1 MNIPT
6 TLFHLI
12 IAIHYGYGINVYLF
26 ELSPPKDFL
35 ELRKIGGGPFKYLTF
50 WDMLLQFSYFTIA
63 FLNDIVGTSTTIV
76 KNRSSLQKVC
86 DLFFSTVVFAV
97 GSFVTISFWGLYNI
111 DRNLIF
117 PPEFDSWFPLWLN
130 HNIHTTPLVGV
141 LIELYFVPH
150 IFPRRKTGLGVVAV
164 LGLLYLIWVCVIA
177 YQSGHWVYPILADL
191 PVVGRAVFITI
202 MAMLIS
208 SFYILGEVLN
218 KNIWGVEL
226 HNKKKKKKK

>member
-50 WDMLLQFSYFTIA
+50 WDM
-63 FLNDIVGTSTTIV
+63 
-76 KNRSSLQKVC
+76 
-86 DLFFSTVVFAV
+86 
-97 GSFVTISFWGLYNI
+97 FVTISFWGLYNI

-177 YQSGHWVYPILADL
+177 YRSGHWVYPILADL